1 MVILEK
7 PFVSGY
13 LINTLIENQAPV
25 LKTQFAES
33 LPGAEN
39 LNLLPEKEFF
49 RLYMETPGVGLYSN
63 SEDSAAWVYKNIPE
77 SGLASGV
84 KAIKDKHSMREVF
97 ARLNPGY
104 FFRKLSFNELQV
116 MDVTMIPKPFVV
128 KPVKGIASI
137 GIRAVF
143 SDDEWPEILRQVE
156 KDRKDYGDAFSDTV
170 MDLDSFLVEAYIQGQ
185 EIAVDAFFD
194 HDGNPVIVNIME
206 HDFASAEDNSD
217 RLYKSS
223 VQIMKRYLQPVE
235 NYLSGVSAALGI
247 KNFPMH
253 MEMRITPEGEFI
265 PIEINPMRFAGF
277 CTTDIASYA
286 YGINPYNCFL
296 EQKSP
301 DWNAIMEKGSDDVFV
316 MGVIDIPRNLDK
328 HSVNFD
334 YELLQSKLSEVLE
347 LRTMDYRIFPMAAF
361 IFARSEKKNHSEL
374 QAWLH
379 DDMSDVITKIG

>member
-1 MVILEK
+1 
-7 PFVSGY
+7 
-13 LINTLIENQAPV
+13 
-25 LKTQFAES
+25 
-33 LPGAEN
+33 
-39 LNLLPEKEFF
+39 
-49 RLYMETPGVGLYSN
+49 
-63 SEDSAAWVYKNIPE
+63 
-77 SGLASGV
+77 
-84 KAIKDKHSMREVF
+84 
-97 ARLNPGY
+97 
-104 FFRKLSFNELQV
+104 
-116 MDVTMIPKPFVV
+116 VTVIPKPFVV

-143 SDDEWPEILRQVE
+143 SDNEWPEILRQIE

-194 HDGNPVIVNIME
+194 NTGSPVIVNILE

-223 VQIMKRYLQPVE
+223 VQIMRRYLQPVE

-301 DWNAIMEKGSDDVFV
+301 DWHTILEKGSDDVFV

-334 YELLQSKLSEVLE
+334 YELLQTKLSEVLE
-347 LRTMDYRIFPMAAF
+347 LRKMDYRVFPMAAF
-361 IFARSEKKNHSEL
+361 IFARSEKKNHAEL
-374 QAWLH
+374 KAWLH